1 VPYETWER
9 EGYIETT
16 PGAATNYKYVV
27 RSLADIAA
35 RYDVRAIAF
44 DRWRIEDLRREMDA
58 EGIEIPMVEFIQGFK
73 SFSPAIDELERLV
86 ADGRLVHDGNP
97 VLNWNIGN
105 TVIETDAAGNR
116 KPTKVRSREKIDG
129 LVALVMAL
137 GIAKRCAGAGDVQ
150 LISPWE
156 DPDAV
161 VRIL

>member
-1 VPYETWER
+1 
-9 EGYIETT
+9 
-16 PGAATNYKYVV
+16 
-27 RSLADIAA
+27 
-35 RYDVRAIAF
+35 
-44 DRWRIEDLRREMDA
+44 M
-58 EGIEIPMVEFIQGFK
+58 
-73 SFSPAIDELERLV
+73 
-86 ADGRLVHDGNP
+86 HDGNP